1 MENMEL
7 KVLEN
12 THTFGWNFDD
22 VAAALNQTTEQYV
35 GLVVNDQN
43 LADMEKTQREI
54 ASMRTKIVKFQRS
67 VKADMEKPYKA
78 FESQIKELLGM
89 VESVERPIKDQIDKY
104 EYNRRGAVSA
114 QISNFANELAASMGL
129 QEQYLKQFVIAD
141 KWTNRTQKWKDTE
154 SDVSMALAMLLDAQ
168 KRDIDDAF
176 MRKQKEQMAAM
187 LCETLSVGLIN
198 PVTFADIENRI
209 DSLDL
214 ESLKANIERE
224 VQKRREWEERAKAMA
239 VPKQEVK
246 APEPVAET
254 KIVGDK
260 NAQFVLY
267 GVTMEQIEMVSK
279 MLKGARIDFKL
290 AVKDSVAKAV

>member
-7 KVLEN
+7 KVIEN
-12 THTFGWNFDD
+12 KHTFGWNFDE
-22 VAAALNQTTEQYV
+22 VAAALDQATEQYV

-54 ASMRTKIVKFQRS
+54 AAMRTKITKFQRG
-67 VKADMEKPYKA
+67 VKTEMEKPYKS
-78 FESQIKELLGM
+78 FETQIKDLLGR
-89 VESVERPIKDQIDKY
+89 VEKVERPIKDQIDKY
-104 EYNRRGAVSA
+104 EANRRDEVAA
-114 QISNFANELAASMGL
+114 QINKYANELAASMGL
-129 QEQYLKQFVIAD
+129 QERYLSQFVIAE

-154 SDVSMALAMLLDAQ
+154 ADVSMALSMLLDAQ
-168 KRDIDDAF
+168 KRDIDAAF
-176 MRKQKEQMAAM
+176 MRQQKEQMATI

-224 VQKRREWEERAKAMA
+224 VQKRRDWEERAKATV
-239 VPKQEVK
+239 VPKPVEK
-246 APEPVAET
+246 APEPTPIKAIGG
-254 KIVGDK
+254 KD
-260 NAQFVLY
+260 AQFVLY
-267 GVTMEQIEMVSK
+267 GVTMEQVEMVANT
-279 MLKGARIDFKL
+279 LKSAGIEYKC